1 MMEYMNA
8 NHGDQYIFKYS
19 TPSKYVDAIKSYNA
33 TWPVKYDDMFPYSSA
48 PDSYWT
54 GYFTTRPNQKQYIRR
69 ASREYKASNQLYAMQ
84 VIDEKASD
92 EKIANILNAKYSL
105 VENLSVL
112 QHHDAV
118 TGTPKQFVAD
128 DYVNKLWNGMQ
139 ANTETY
145 EEAMADAIKRD
156 TGVVS
161 KEAWQQCFRTNS
173 TYLDCPIG
181 QKSISQ
187 GF

>member
-1 MMEYMNA
+1 
-8 NHGDQYIFKYS
+8 
-19 TPSKYVDAIKSYNA
+19 
-33 TWPVKYDDMFPYSSA
+33 
-48 PDSYWT
+48 
-54 GYFTTRPNQKQYIRR
+54 
-69 ASREYKASNQLYAMQ
+69 MQ

-118 TGTPKQFVAD
+118 TGTSKQFVAD
-128 DYVNKLWNGMQ
+128 DYVKKLWNGMQ

-156 TGVVS
+156 TGIVS
-161 KEAWQQCFRTNS
+161 
-173 TYLDCPIG
+173 
-181 QKSISQ
+181 
-187 GF
+187 